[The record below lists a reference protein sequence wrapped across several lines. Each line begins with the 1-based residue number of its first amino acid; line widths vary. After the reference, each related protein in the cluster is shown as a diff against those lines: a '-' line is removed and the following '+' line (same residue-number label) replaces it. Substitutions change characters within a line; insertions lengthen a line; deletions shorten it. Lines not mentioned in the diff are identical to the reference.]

1 MAGVGHTLPVSRSA
15 LIGRR
20 LSAATYGLCLERQNP
35 DIAIAR
41 PQGRSRPS
49 IAREDGR
56 RRPLGRAM
64 DARERAY
71 GSSGLRLLPRPRDA
85 WNLAGRVDVPA

>member
-41 PQGRSRPS
+41 PQGRSRPP

-56 RRPLGRAM
+56 RRPLASM
-64 DARERAY
+64 LVISIILEAAVAIIAILAARKGKPY
-71 GSSGLRLLPRPRDA
+71 I
-85 WNLAGRVDVPA
+85 